1 MSASRTLSVMVTLA
15 AVLGACGGSDADSD
29 AETAAEPD
37 DATEPE
43 EVTATEVEEVAES
56 EETPEAEASEGGAGM
71 AVLTVDDGT
80 VYEFEMTSCDTSN
93 NTDIFLID
101 PGYDL
106 FGRNDDGFSF
116 GLIRAAF
123 EEPASALGDLE
134 GGFDDNGVNPSM
146 SYVIRE
152 PESVIT
158 LDGNTITGDLVL
170 DGFISSEKTHGD
182 EATATL
188 TVTC

>member
-1 MSASRTLSVMVTLA
+1 MTASRTLSAISALA
-15 AVLGACGGSDADSD
+15 VVIGACGGSDTGSD
-29 AETAAEPD
+29 TN
-37 DATEPE
+37 AT
-43 EVTATEVEEVAES
+43 
-56 EETPEAEASEGGAGM
+56 EAEAPSDAPAEEPEPAAGGSGT
-71 AVLTVDDGT
+71 AVITVDDGT
-80 VYEFEMTSCDTSN
+80 VYEFEMSGCDTSN

-116 GLIRAAF
+116 SLIRAAF
-123 EEPASALGDLE
+123 EEPATALGDLE
-134 GGFDDNGVNPSM
+134 GGFDENGVNPTM
-146 SYVIRE
+146 SYLIRE

-170 DGFISSEKTHGD
+170 DGVFSSEKTHGD
-182 EATATL
+182 ETTASL